1 MGLHEVVEVGWS
13 VKRLLASIE
22 RLLPQDPKR
31 RLRTVQTALA
41 CMFAFASLGFMLFGV
56 VIDAM
61 AWQAAL
67 GWSLLTALGGV
78 GFITAIR
85 SGWSERFADPS
96 LTVAQMV
103 YAISCCALAY
113 GIAGSLRG
121 AIFPLLMVVM
131 MFGMF
136 SLKIRHVMMVC
147 AYAVLAMGLSMA
159 LLVAWRPDT
168 TTPLVE
174 AGHLLMLALMMP
186 AVALLAQRLH
196 RMRGRLQDQR
206 RELTEALDRIQ
217 YLATRDSLTGL
228 MNRRHVTELIEREV
242 QRRRRFG
249 ARLSVAMFDLDHF
262 KHINDRYGHGCGDEV
277 LRAFADEAQ
286 RTIRGCDA
294 LARWGGEE
302 FLLLMPE
309 TGLEDAR
316 VGAER
321 VRAMLERHVITK
333 HGERVPV
340 TLSSGVAELGK
351 TETIESLVERADQA
365 LYLAKSHGRN
375 RVEIA
380 K

>member
-1 MGLHEVVEVGWS
+1 M
-13 VKRLLASIE
+13 KRTLVWID
-22 RLLPQDPKR
+22 RFLPQDPKR

-41 CMFAFASLGFMLFGV
+41 CMFALASLGFMAYGV
-56 VIDAM
+56 LIDAVSLT
-61 AWQAAL
+61 AAL
-67 GWSLLTALGGV
+67 GWSLLAGVGGL
-78 GFITAIR
+78 GFITIIR

-103 YAISCCALAY
+103 FAISCCALAY
-113 GIAGSLRG
+113 GITGALRG
-121 AIFPLLMVVM
+121 AIFTLLMVVM

-136 SLKIRHVMMVC
+136 SLKIRHVMVVC

-159 LLVAWRPDT
+159 LLVARRPET
-168 TTPLVE
+168 TAPLVE

-186 AVALLAQRLH
+186 AVTVLAQRLH
-196 RMRGRLQDQR
+196 RMRGRLQQQK
-206 RELTEALDRIQ
+206 RELSEALDRIQ

-228 MNRRHVTELIEREV
+228 MNRRHVTEMLEREV
-242 QRRRRFG
+242 LRHRRFST
-249 ARLSVAMFDLDHF
+249 RLSVAIFDLDHF
-262 KHINDRYGHGCGDEV
+262 KQINDRHGHGCGDEV
-277 LRAFADEAQ
+277 LRAFAEEAQ

-321 VRAMLERHVITK
+321 VRAMLERQVILK

-351 TETIESLVERADQA
+351 AETLDALVERADQA
-365 LYLAKSHGRN
+365 LYVAKSHGRN

-380 K
+380 TPPHG

>member
-1 MGLHEVVEVGWS
+1 MLP
-13 VKRLLASIE
+13 VKSLPVPAAWFA

-41 CMFAFASLGFMLFGV
+41 CMFAFASLGFMVYGV
-56 VIDAM
+56 VIGAM
-61 AWQAAL
+61 ALGAAL
-67 GWSLLTALGGV
+67 GWSVLAGLGGLW
-78 GFITAIR
+78 FITVIR

-96 LTVAQMV
+96 LTVPQMV
-103 YAISCCALAY
+103 FAITCCALAY
-113 GIAGSLRG
+113 GIAGALRG

-136 SLKIRHVMMVC
+136 ALKIRHVMVVC
-147 AYAVLAMGLSMA
+147 AYAVLAMGLAMA
-159 LLVAWRPDT
+159 VLVALQPET
-168 TTPLVE
+168 ATPLVE

-186 AVALLAQRLH
+186 AVAVLAQRLH
-196 RMRGRLQDQR
+196 QMRRRLRDQK
-206 RELTEALDRIQ
+206 RELSEALDRIQ
-217 YLATRDSLTGL
+217 YLATRDGLTGL
-228 MNRRHVTELIEREV
+228 MNRRHITELMAREV
-242 QRRRRFG
+242 QRHRRFG
-249 ARLSVAMFDLDHF
+249 TRLSVAMFDLDHF
-262 KHINDRYGHGCGDEV
+262 KLINDRHGHGCGDDV
-277 LRAFADEAQ
+277 LRTFAEEAQ

-333 HGERVPV
+333 HGVRVPV

-351 TETIESLVERADQA
+351 AETMEALVERADQA
-365 LYLAKSHGRN
+365 LYVAKSHGRN

-380 K
+380 TS